1 MNSSLAFLYL
11 RKNNSSRIPRCLV
24 VVLLALP
31 MVARTAPADPPEPL
45 TSWKYP
51 PEMSG
56 SRTEVYRQV
65 GEVKLKAWIFDPAG
79 HAATD
84 RRPAVVFYFG
94 GGWRG
99 GTPGQFLPHCRYLAE
114 RGMVAITVD
123 YRVRNRHD
131 VSPQECLRD
140 AKAAI
145 RWVRSNARR
154 LGVDPNRVAA
164 GGGSA
169 GGHLAAATALINGF
183 EDDASSI
190 VSSAPN
196 AMILFNPAVVIAPV
210 EGHPDLLPDEKFTD
224 IRQRTD
230 GRPREVSPYH
240 FVRSGLPPS
249 IIFHG
254 TEDEAVPF
262 PTVELF
268 HEAMT
273 AAGNRCELKA
283 YQGQPHGFFNPGR
296 KSGEPRAEANRNYHQ
311 TIGELDVFLV
321 SLGYL
326 QPATKKLSG
335 FVPLSDGKSFNG
347 WQHDGNWVIQDGA
360 FYRKAKGGSLTY
372 TNATVPDD
380 FELRFDWKVSKGCNS
395 GIYYRPGQV
404 EYQILDN
411 VYSPYGENARQAA
424 GSIFFCMAPKADV
437 TRPFG
442 EWNTGRVICK
452 GTVIEHWL
460 NGERVLSF
468 DYTDSK
474 WAKYVKLLS
483 IRGGDLTGRNG
494 KLWLQ
499 DHGQDVWFRS
509 LSWREIPAREALVPD
524 STFKPMSVTGSALE
538 KEQGRVRGMLERA
551 KKKPAPTK

>member
-1 MNSSLAFLYL
+1 MNSSLAFLNL
-11 RKNNSSRIPRCLV
+11 RKNNSSRIPLCLV

-123 YRVRNRHD
+123 YRVQRRHN
-131 VSPQECLRD
+131 VFPQECLRD

-154 LGVDPNRVAA
+154 LGVDPNRIAA

-169 GGHLAAATALINGF
+169 GGHLAAATALIKGF
-183 EDDASSI
+183 EDDATSL
-190 VSSAPN
+190 VSSEPN

-210 EGHPDLLPDEKFTD
+210 EGHPDLLPAEKFAG
-224 IRQRTD
+224 IRERTD

-326 QPATKKLSG
+326 QPATGKPSG
-335 FVPLSDGKSFNG
+335 FTSLSDGKSFNG
-347 WQHDGNWVIQDGA
+347 WQHSGNWVIEDGA

-395 GIYYRPGQV
+395 GVYYRPGQV

-468 DYTDSK
+468 DYTDPK

-499 DHGQDVWFRS
+499 DHGQDVWFRN
-509 LSWREIPAREALVPD
+509 LSWREIPARELLVPD
-524 STFKPMSVTGSALE
+524 STFKPMPVTGSALK

-551 KKKPAPTK
+551 KKK

>member
-1 MNSSLAFLYL
+1 MKS
-11 RKNNSSRIPRCLV
+11 
-24 VVLLALP
+24 VLLGLTIFLATCGQTP
-31 MVARTAPADPPEPL
+31 AAADPPEPL

-56 SRTEVYRQV
+56 ARAEVYRQV
-65 GEVKLKAWIFDPAG
+65 GDVALNAWIFDPAG
-79 HAATD
+79 HVATD

-123 YRVRNRHD
+123 YRVRRRHD
-131 VSPQECLRD
+131 VFPQECLRD

-145 RWVRSNARR
+145 RWVRSNAKR
-154 LGVDPNRVAA
+154 LGVDPNRIAA

-169 GGHLAAATALINGF
+169 GGHLAAATALVNGF
-183 EDDASSI
+183 EDVAAAA
-190 VSSAPN
+190 VSSVPN

-210 EGHPDLLPDEKFTD
+210 KDHPDLLPAEKFAD
-224 IRQRTD
+224 IRERTD
-230 GRPREVSPYH
+230 GRPQEVSPYH
-240 FVRSGLPPS
+240 FVRGGMPPS

-283 YQGQPHGFFNPGR
+283 YRGQPHGFFNPGR
-296 KSGEPRAEANRNYHQ
+296 GSGEPRAEANRQYHQ
-311 TIGELDVFLV
+311 TIRELEVFLV

-326 QPATKKLSG
+326 QPASAKPVG
-335 FVPLSDGKSFNG
+335 FVALTDGKSFAG
-347 WQHDGNWVIQDGA
+347 WQHSGNWVIEDGA
-360 FYRKAKGGSLTY
+360 FHRQAKGGSLTY

-395 GIYYRPGQV
+395 GVYYRPGQV

-411 VYSPYGENARQAA
+411 VHSPYGENARQAA
-424 GSIFFCMAPKADV
+424 GSIFFCMAPQKDV

-468 DYTDSK
+468 DYTDPK
-474 WAKYVKLLS
+474 WVKYVTLLGV
-483 IRGGDLTGRNG
+483 RGGDLTGRNG

-499 DHGQDVWFRS
+499 DHGQDVWFRN
-509 LSWREIPAREALVPD
+509 LHWREIPIREDLVPD
-524 STFKPMSVTGSALE
+524 SKFQPMPVTGSALE
-538 KEQGRVRGMLERA
+538 KEQARVRGMLERA
-551 KKKPAPTK
+551 KKKK